1 MVCCRRGTA
10 VSLGEASGFSLSA
23 NGLARR
29 RARRAGDGCVDR
41 VCSFCS
47 GGASTMIVV
56 VVVVVVDDG

>member
-1 MVCCRRGTA
+1 M
-10 VSLGEASGFSLSA
+10 SLGEVLGFFLLV

-41 VCSFCS
+41 VCFFCF
-47 GGASTMIVV
+47 GGVLMMIVV